1 MKQKIYF
8 TFLTVQSTRIL
19 NSKTNQ
25 LELSQ
30 ETVLKEQQ
38 ATKLNK
44 SKNQTEI
51 KQIDMNEIYSFHF
64 IQLVLS
70 LFQKQVLVCDRYIL
84 FNK

>member
-1 MKQKIYF
+1 MNINISNLEIINLKQKIYF

-44 SKNQTEI
+44 SENQTEI
-51 KQIDMNEIYSFHF
+51 KQIDRNEIYSFHF
-64 IQLVLS
+64 ISFSETSVS
-70 LFQKQVLVCDRYIL
+70 V
-84 FNK
+84 

>member
-1 MKQKIYF
+1 MNINISNLEIINLKQKIYF

-44 SKNQTEI
+44 SENQTEI
-51 KQIDMNEIYSFHF
+51 KQIDSYSFHF
-64 IQLVLS
+64 ISFSETTVS
-70 LFQKQVLVCDRYIL
+70 V
-84 FNK
+84 

>member
-1 MKQKIYF
+1 MNINISNLEIINLKQKIYF

-38 ATKLNK
+38 GTKLNK
-44 SKNQTEI
+44 SENQTEI
-51 KQIDMNEIYSFHF
+51 KQIDRNESYSFHF
-64 IQLVLS
+64 ISFSETTVS
-70 LFQKQVLVCDRYIL
+70 V
-84 FNK
+84 